1 MAMLACSAGFFTGAV
16 TAIAG
21 IILAGRAHRQ
31 QRLQPAQVQRALTPE
46 QALHDT
52 KARVEVLTWRRSSW
66 PHQHIPEA

>member
-1 MAMLACSAGFFTGAV
+1 MLAFSAGFFTGAV

-21 IILAGRAHRQ
+21 IILAGRALRQ
-31 QRLQPAQVQRALTPE
+31 QRLQPAQVQRAFTPE